1 MSPRPRAA
9 YLLGAVALS
18 ALVLPAAVALPA
30 LAAVAAVTVVD
41 AFLARR
47 APLVER
53 SLPGLLS
60 RGVAAPFRLELVGA
74 TPGTARLRQ
83 AVPPDLEV
91 EPAEEEERLEGTIV
105 ARRRGRH
112 LVPAP
117 AVRTDGPLGIG
128 CWFHR
133 AGEPQEILVYPDL
146 HTAFRLATAVRRNR
160 FREAGERL
168 RGPLGLGTDFESIRD
183 YVPDDDFRQIN
194 WRATH
199 RLGRPMSNQYRIE
212 QDRDVFC
219 VVDTGRLMAAPLGD
233 RTRLDAAIDAVAAVA
248 AVADVVGDRCGTL
261 AFDAQVLRTLE
272 PRRKGARAVIKALF
286 DLEPTSADSDYE
298 LAFHTIRDRKRAF
311 VLVLTDLLEEAA
323 ARPLVQAVPV
333 LARRHAI
340 VVASAADTD
349 LAEFVRREPRA
360 PSDVYAAAVA
370 LDVLGARGRV
380 AAELRRA
387 GAEVVEAPPDRL
399 AAACVGAYLRAKRRA
414 RL

>member
-18 ALVLPAAVALPA
+18 ALVLPTAVALSA
-30 LAAVAAVTVVD
+30 LAAVLAVTAVD
-41 AFLARR
+41 AYLARR
-47 APLVER
+47 TPRVQR
-53 SLPGLLS
+53 SVPRLLS
-60 RGVAAPFRLELVGA
+60 RGIAGPFRLELTGPA
-74 TPGTARLRQ
+74 PGRTRLRQ
-83 AVPPDLEV
+83 AAPPDLAV
-91 EPAEEEERLEGTIV
+91 EPAEQEQRLEGTIL

-112 LVPAP
+112 ALPAS
-117 AVRTDGPLGIG
+117 AVRTDGPLGLG

-133 AGEPQEILVYPDL
+133 PGEAEEILVYPDL
-146 HTAFRLATAVRRNR
+146 HTAYRLATAVRRNR
-160 FREAGERL
+160 FREAGERI
-168 RGPLGLGTDFESIRD
+168 RGPLGLGTEFESIRD
-183 YVPDDDFRQIN
+183 YLPDDDFRQIN

-233 RTRLDAAIDAVAAVA
+233 RTRLDAAVDAAAAVA
-248 AVADVVGDRCGTL
+248 AVADVVGDRCGAL
-261 AFDAQVLRTLE
+261 AFDAKVLRTLE
-272 PRRKGARAVIKALF
+272 PRRKGARAVIQALF
-286 DLEPTSADSDYE
+286 DLEPTSVDSDYE

-311 VLVLTDLLEEAA
+311 VLVLSDLLEEAA
-323 ARPLVQAVPV
+323 ARPLVEAVPL

-340 VVASAADTD
+340 VIASAADTD
-349 LAEFVRREPRA
+349 LGDFVRREPRV
-360 PSDVYAAAVA
+360 SGDVLAAAVA
-370 LDVLGARGRV
+370 LDVLGARARV
-380 AAELRRA
+380 TAELRRA